1 MSPTQSPGPPSRK
14 NSLSTFLRP
23 SLAAISS
30 TTSAFGSSRSSK
42 LFCVPICEGIK
53 EKADSE
59 EEFRRAA
66 SSSAPFLVGCH
77 KGAPIS
83 LAKQEIFNSKKSS
96 IRSTSQALQA
106 LSFQGSALLL
116 IKIQRTWKRQYSGW
130 FTLAAPHE
138 TCGCSGLEKTLY
150 TLRFLG
156 LE

>member
-1 MSPTQSPGPPSRK
+1 MDLHVTVPTLAPFFRHPINTCEASKRAGSASDLEQLGVQSRIRPGHATHLDVPNTEPRSSLKDK

-53 EKADSE
+53 EKVDLE
-59 EEFRRAA
+59 GFRKAA

-83 LAKQEIFNSKKSS
+83 LAKQKIFSSKKA
-96 IRSTSQALQA
+96 Q
-106 LSFQGSALLL
+106 
-116 IKIQRTWKRQYSGW
+116 
-130 FTLAAPHE
+130 PDP
-138 TCGCSGLEKTLY
+138 
-150 TLRFLG
+150 
-156 LE
+156 